1 MKQREGPLCPCC
13 RRDFIVDPFDLL
25 EEEANRND
33 DIAGESSGTGIP
45 TTLQWD
51 PAFLGLEDEI
61 PRGATT
67 IDLGPVVAG
76 TRYDSEDETVTDIEE
91 GLGLSSSISDARAV
105 LSGGD
110 SDLYELARMEEND
123 APNTSRSDVSA

>member
-33 DIAGESSGTGIP
+33 DSAAETSEAGVPSV
-45 TTLQWD
+45 LQWD
-51 PAFLGLEDEI
+51 PAFLGLEDDI
-61 PRGATT
+61 ATGSRT
-67 IDLGPVVAG
+67 IDLGPVVLNAPNESDG
-76 TRYDSEDETVTDIEE
+76 ETTDIEE
-91 GLGLSSSISDARAV
+91 GLGFNSSISDARAV

-110 SDLYELARMEEND
+110 SDFYEVSFAEDDNAQTRSRRD
-123 APNTSRSDVSA
+123 AST